1 MSQTKSQL
9 LNPLNGNI
17 NVTGVIT
24 SSAAVVGSAVTI
36 NNTGLDVTGIVT
48 ASSFSGDGS
57 GLSNLT
63 SGVGIQSG
71 SNRVGTGFTDLN
83 IVGTGITVVG
93 SGTTVTITLPP
104 QLNGFLNVD
113 TRVGIVTVTAYSG
126 ILTVFGRTSDTNIF
140 V

>member
-17 NVTGVIT
+17 NVTGIIT
-24 SSAAVVGSAVTI
+24 SSASVVGTSVTI
-36 NNTGLDVTGIVT
+36 NNGGIDMTGVVT
-48 ASSFSGDGS
+48 ATSFIGDGS
-57 GLSNLT
+57 GLSNLI

-83 IVGTGITVVG
+83 IVGTGVTVVG
-93 SGTTVTITLPP
+93 SGTTVTITLPS
-104 QLNGFLNVD
+104 QLNGFLNVN
-113 TRVGIVTVTAYSG
+113 TRVGVVTVIAYSG